1 MRQPQMKLA
10 LKSHVF
16 SWSVAIAAVV
26 AGINPIGINL
36 VGIKGQR
43 AIAQPYPACA
53 PPAAGEYLLLVV
65 SESGQTPERLR
76 NTLPP
81 NAPTAVCR
89 YLDNTVTRVG
99 GFTDAEVANSWAQ
112 YLTDLGGMQA
122 FVARPPE
129 TASTQVQNP
138 NPQPQANGAAS
149 SGAAS
154 NGALAYDPQPL
165 AAGYAVLVDYFNRPE
180 VATDVQ
186 QALGSQ
192 VGLVSYGQRPYLL
205 ALHTSDAAVAN
216 SVLQRLSD
224 RNFLALVVDSRR
236 VVLLTPAVAEVD

>member
-1 MRQPQMKLA
+1 MRQTPIKLPIK
-10 LKSHVF
+10 LCVF
-16 SWSVAIAAVV
+16 SVKVALAAVV
-26 AGINPIGINL
+26 AGITITGINIT
-36 VGIKGQR
+36 GIMGQR
-43 AIAQPYPACA
+43 AIAQSAPACE

-65 SESGQTPERLR
+65 SESGQTPEQLR
-76 NTLPP
+76 RTLPP
-81 NAPTAVCR
+81 NASTTVCR

-112 YLTDLGGMQA
+112 YLSDLGGMQA
-122 FVARPPE
+122 FVARPSE
-129 TASTQVQNP
+129 ATSTQAQAP
-138 NPQPQANGAAS
+138 NTQPAPSTETLSYN
-149 SGAAS
+149 
-154 NGALAYDPQPL
+154 PQPL

-180 VATDVQ
+180 AATDVQ
-186 QALGSQ
+186 QVLGSQ

-236 VVLLTPAVAEVD
+236 VILLTPAVASVD

>member
-1 MRQPQMKLA
+1 MYQPQMKL
-10 LKSHVF
+10 LIKPRSF
-16 SWSVAIAAVV
+16 SLSVAIATVV
-26 AGINPIGINL
+26 AGINITGITA
-36 VGIKGQR
+36 QR
-43 AIAQPYPACA
+43 AIAQPYPACE

-65 SESGQTPERLR
+65 NESSQTSEQLR
-76 NTLPP
+76 STLPP
-81 NAPTAVCR
+81 NASTAVCR

-112 YLTDLGGMQA
+112 YLTDLGGIQA

-129 TASTQVQNP
+129 TASIQAQNP
-138 NPQPQANGAAS
+138 SPQPGAAS
-149 SGAAS
+149 SS
-154 NGALAYDPQPL
+154 ELAYNPQPL

-186 QALGSQ
+186 QALGSH

-236 VVLLTPAVAEVD
+236 VVLLTPAVASVD

>member
-1 MRQPQMKLA
+1 ELISRG
-10 LKSHVF
+10 S
-16 SWSVAIAAVV
+16 
-26 AGINPIGINL
+26 
-36 VGIKGQR
+36 KGR
-43 AIAQPYPACA
+43 GDRQPYPACE

-65 SESGQTPERLR
+65 NESNQTSEQLR
-76 NTLPP
+76 STLPP
-81 NAPTAVCR
+81 NASTTVCR

-112 YLTDLGGMQA
+112 YLTDLGGIQA

-129 TASTQVQNP
+129 TASIQAQNP
-138 NPQPQANGAAS
+138 SPQPGT
-149 SGAAS
+149 AS
-154 NGALAYDPQPL
+154 NPALAYEPQPL

-224 RNFLALVVDSRR
+224 RNFLTLVVDSRR
-236 VVLLTPAVAEVD
+236 VVLLTPAVASVD

>member
-1 MRQPQMKLA
+1 MGDPIMRQTPIKLPIK
-10 LKSHVF
+10 LCVF
-16 SWSVAIAAVV
+16 SVKVALAAVV
-26 AGINPIGINL
+26 AGITITGINIT
-36 VGIKGQR
+36 GIMGQR
-43 AIAQPYPACA
+43 AIAQSAPACE

-65 SESGQTPERLR
+65 SESGQTPEQLR
-76 NTLPP
+76 RTLPP
-81 NAPTAVCR
+81 NASTTVCR

-112 YLTDLGGMQA
+112 YLSDLGGMQA
-122 FVARPPE
+122 FVARPSE
-129 TASTQVQNP
+129 ATSTQAQAP
-138 NPQPQANGAAS
+138 NTQPAPSTETLSYN
-149 SGAAS
+149 
-154 NGALAYDPQPL
+154 PQPL

-180 VATDVQ
+180 AATDVQ
-186 QALGSQ
+186 QVLGSQ

-236 VVLLTPAVAEVD
+236 VILLTPAVASVD

>member
-1 MRQPQMKLA
+1 MGDRIMCQPQMKLPVKPQILSVGVA
-10 LKSHVF
+10 LM
-16 SWSVAIAAVV
+16 AVV
-26 AGINPIGINL
+26 AGINIAGIT
-36 VGIKGQR
+36 GQR
-43 AIAQPYPACA
+43 AIAQPYPACE

-65 SESGQTPERLR
+65 NESNQTSEQLR
-76 NTLPP
+76 STLPP
-81 NAPTAVCR
+81 NASTTVCR

-99 GFTDAEVANSWAQ
+99 GFVDAEVANSWAQ
-112 YLTDLGGMQA
+112 YLTDLGGIQA

-129 TASTQVQNP
+129 TASIQAQNP
-138 NPQPQANGAAS
+138 RPQPGTV
-149 SGAAS
+149 S
-154 NGALAYDPQPL
+154 NQSVVYDPQPL

-236 VVLLTPAVAEVD
+236 VVLLTPAVASVD

>member
-1 MRQPQMKLA
+1 MRQTPIKLPIE
-10 LKSHVF
+10 LCVF
-16 SWSVAIAAVV
+16 SVKVALAAVV
-26 AGINPIGINL
+26 AGINITGIM
-36 VGIKGQR
+36 GQR
-43 AIAQPYPACA
+43 AIAQSAPACE

-65 SESGQTPERLR
+65 SESGQTPEQLR
-76 NTLPP
+76 RTLPP
-81 NAPTAVCR
+81 NASTTVCR

-112 YLTDLGGMQA
+112 YLSDLGGMQA
-122 FVARPPE
+122 FVARPSE
-129 TASTQVQNP
+129 ATSTQSQTP
-138 NPQPQANGAAS
+138 NTQPAPSTETLSYN
-149 SGAAS
+149 
-154 NGALAYDPQPL
+154 PQPL

-186 QALGSQ
+186 QVLGSQ

-236 VVLLTPAVAEVD
+236 VVLLTPTVASVD

>member
-10 LKSHVF
+10 LKPRVF

-26 AGINPIGINL
+26 AGINPTGINL
-36 VGIKGQR
+36 VGIKGQK

-65 SESGQTPERLR
+65 SESGQTPEQLR
-76 NTLPP
+76 STLPP
-81 NAPTAVCR
+81 NAPTTVCR

-129 TASTQVQNP
+129 TAALTQVQNP
-138 NPQPQANGAAS
+138 NPQPQTNGAAP
-149 SGAAS
+149 
-154 NGALAYDPQPL
+154 NEALAYDPQPL

-236 VVLLTPAVAEVD
+236 VVLLTPAVARVD

>member
-1 MRQPQMKLA
+1 MGDPIMRQTPIKLPIK
-10 LKSHVF
+10 LCVF
-16 SWSVAIAAVV
+16 SAKVALAAVV
-26 AGINPIGINL
+26 AGITFTGISIT
-36 VGIKGQR
+36 GIKGQR
-43 AIAQPYPACA
+43 AIAQSAPACE

-65 SESGQTPERLR
+65 SESGQTPEQLR
-76 NTLPP
+76 RTLPP
-81 NAPTAVCR
+81 NASTTVCR

-112 YLTDLGGMQA
+112 YLSDLGGMQA
-122 FVARPPE
+122 FVARPSE
-129 TASTQVQNP
+129 AASTQAQAP
-138 NPQPQANGAAS
+138 NTQPPTAAS
-149 SGAAS
+149 TE
-154 NGALAYDPQPL
+154 ALSYNPQPL

-236 VVLLTPAVAEVD
+236 VVLLTPAVASVD